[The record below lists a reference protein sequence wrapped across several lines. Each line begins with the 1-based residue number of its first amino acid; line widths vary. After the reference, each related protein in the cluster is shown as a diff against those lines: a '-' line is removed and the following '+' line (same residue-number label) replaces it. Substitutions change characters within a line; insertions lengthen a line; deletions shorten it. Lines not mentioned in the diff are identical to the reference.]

1 MRERLEALLSV
12 CRAYDADS
20 RDRKYELPVASDIR
34 AQVPTAR
41 KIVEAIDPDLVGEH
55 FGFDELY
62 AGFHE
67 TRRTLEMAL
76 GLLADKDELAAML
89 APDAPS
95 IVADQLH
102 SIIWQSAA
110 PLWDTGEYKTAVQQ
124 AAVNLSAHI
133 KARVGSHLNE
143 RELVQQVFSPDLPKP
158 GQTRLHLPGNRDD
171 KNWKSAQDGLHL
183 IAQGAFAGIRNI
195 AVHGPDQWTE
205 HEGLEHLAVL
215 SVVARW
221 TDLTTESTVQSP

>member
-20 RDRKYELPVASDIR
+20 RDRKYELPIASDIR

-41 KIVEAIDPDLVGEH
+41 KIVEAIDPDLIGEH
-55 FGFDELY
+55 FGFDEMY
-62 AGFHE
+62 GGFHE
-67 TRRTLEMAL
+67 TRSTLEMAP

-124 AAVNLSAHI
+124 SAVNLSAHI

-143 RELVQQVFSPDLPKP
+143 RELVPPPVGLATSRSVGTEGVTLSLTWWPP
-158 GQTRLHLPGNRDD
+158 GG
-171 KNWKSAQDGLHL
+171 GL
-183 IAQGAFAGIRNI
+183 
-195 AVHGPDQWTE
+195 
-205 HEGLEHLAVL
+205 VL
-215 SVVARW
+215 SGPARRQR
-221 TDLTTESTVQSP
+221 DRASGPIDASPLAPTVGVR